1 MCLLPTLKQPDFSR
15 PFELHTDAATSAGIA
30 VILCQK
36 YDGTPYPLAFA
47 SHPLTIH
54 EQKYSVR
61 EQESLSIIFGVSK
74 NFILFWNVTFFHLH
88 RSFKFTVASKCQRR
102 SLFSYLE
109 VDHVLTK
116 LPI

>member
-1 MCLLPTLKQPDFSR
+1 
-15 PFELHTDAATSAGIA
+15 LHTDAATSAGVA

-47 SHPLTIH
+47 PRALTIH

-61 EQESLSIIFGVSK
+61 EQECLSIIFGIK
-74 NFILFWNVTFFHLH
+74 KFRPFLERTLFFHLH
-88 RSFKFTVASKCQRR
+88 RSFKFTMASKCQRR
-102 SLFSYLE
+102 CLFSYLE
-109 VDHVLTK
+109 VNHVLTK